1 MSKQL
6 IFVIGAPS
14 SGRSTWI
21 NKNIFNPVDSVL
33 VDASNYSGLYVRS
46 EKKNASILYEDT
58 IDDSRKWC
66 LEQVKTQ
73 MELET
78 HEPKKIILSLIAC
91 RPDRWREFIE
101 LAIKHSYDLV
111 FKFPS
116 NKLLFYT
123 TKHNSSMEQFKFIE
137 AKNSNRYP
145 KDKKEIMRKNNK
157 DEMEPVF
164 VDLNESSL
172 FRYIVTEYESAYSF
186 YLQNRADFGV
196 DKEQLLTKINHHY
209 KTAIVGDIKRAEKK
223 ARDAEKEAEKKAK
236 EAERDAKRLAKEEE
250 KIKRTKVHIEQT
262 DQEEQYEHIEQEE
275 QVDQEQQ
282 EQQVAQA

>member
-21 NKNIFNPVDSVL
+21 NKNLFNPGDSVL
-33 VDASNYSGLYVRS
+33 VDANNYPGLYVRS

-78 HEPKKIILSLIAC
+78 PVQKIILSLIAC

-101 LAIKHSYDLV
+101 LAVTNSYDIV

-116 NKLLFYT
+116 NKLLFYS
-123 TKHNSSMEQFKFIE
+123 TKHNSSMEQFKFIDG
-137 AKNSNRYP
+137 KNSTRYP
-145 KDKKEIMRKNNK
+145 KDKKEITRKNSK
-157 DEMEPVF
+157 DELETVM
-164 VDLNESSL
+164 VDTNESSL
-172 FRYIVTEYESAYSF
+172 FRYIVTECESAYSF
-186 YLQNRADFGV
+186 YLQNRVGFGV
-196 DKEQLLTKINHHY
+196 DKEQLLTKINLHY
-209 KTAIVGDIKRAEKK
+209 KTVITGDAKRVEKK
-223 ARDAEKEAEKKAK
+223 AKDAEREAEKKAK
-236 EAERDAKRLAKEEE
+236 DAEREAKKLAKQEE
-250 KIKRTKVHIEQT
+250 KIKQR
-262 DQEEQYEHIEQEE
+262 DQVEQYEVEQYEVEQEI
-275 QVDQEQQ
+275 
-282 EQQVAQA
+282 QA